1 MELVNL
7 MYRYVNRFIN
17 SNELINEL
25 KKIDISNYSEK
36 DKKVIDKL
44 IKDIEEV
51 RDKTPNEIDEVEK
64 KRLEQIDYLLD
75 KFKEVNTSD
84 EQAKEF
90 IEKQY
95 NNLLEDKEKIKDG
108 GKLYTKITDLLTNNS
123 VINKSA
129 SKMNDKELLTF
140 ITRYISVP
148 LPPPIKQEDFNDLVK
163 VGIKEDN
170 REALWRLAVNYD
182 KKMDFTLIEDYF
194 IDKRDS
200 YYLIELVSATD
211 SVNLDNIVSK
221 VVATNDRK
229 FMIDLANRS
238 LELSIFTEEEKEELK
253 ETKKIIYSTSL
264 VNPTKAKIIG
274 DMDNVPYEYYNTA
287 LELINNFINGQSA
300 NGEVKHL
307 KKDGNSVGFM
317 ELRSDQVRIV
327 FKHIKDNIYN
337 IIGAFA
343 KKTNNDTTMYQTM
356 FSRML
361 PDISTEEKLSKQL
374 EIGELTNKQLNE
386 LLLTKGRKGT
396 R

>member
-95 NNLLEDKEKIKDG
+95 NNLLEDKEKVRDG
-108 GKLYTKITDLLTNNS
+108 GKLYTKIVNLLTNNS

-148 LPPPIKQEDFNDLVK
+148 LPPPIKQEDFNSLVRI
-163 VGIKEDN
+163 GIKEDN

-200 YYLIELVSATD
+200 YYLIELISATD
-211 SVNLDNIVSK
+211 SINLDNIASK
-221 VVATNDRK
+221 VVATNDRE

-238 LELSIFTEEEKEELK
+238 LELSIFTKEDIDKIKEK
-253 ETKKIIYSTSL
+253 
-264 VNPTKAKIIG
+264 
-274 DMDNVPYEYYNTA
+274 YN
-287 LELINNFINGQSA
+287 L
-300 NGEVKHL
+300 
-307 KKDGNSVGFM
+307 
-317 ELRSDQVRIV
+317 
-327 FKHIKDNIYN
+327 
-337 IIGAFA
+337 
-343 KKTNNDTTMYQTM
+343 
-356 FSRML
+356 
-361 PDISTEEKLSKQL
+361 
-374 EIGELTNKQLNE
+374 
-386 LLLTKGRKGT
+386 
-396 R
+396 

>member
-17 SNELINEL
+17 SNELIKEL
-25 KKIDISNYSEK
+25 KKIDISNYQ
-36 DKKVIDKL
+36 DKEVINKL

-51 RDKTPNEIDEVEK
+51 REKTPNEIDKVEK
-64 KRLEQIDYLLD
+64 KRLEQIDNLLD

-95 NNLLEDKEKIKDG
+95 NNLLKDKERVRDG
-108 GKLYTKITDLLTNNS
+108 GKLYTKIVNLLTNNS

-200 YYLIELVSATD
+200 YYLIELISATD
-211 SVNLDNIVSK
+211 NVNLDNLVSK
-221 VVATNDRK
+221 VVATNDRE

-238 LELSIFTEEEKEELK
+238 LELSIFTKEDIDKIKEK
-253 ETKKIIYSTSL
+253 
-264 VNPTKAKIIG
+264 
-274 DMDNVPYEYYNTA
+274 YN
-287 LELINNFINGQSA
+287 L
-300 NGEVKHL
+300 
-307 KKDGNSVGFM
+307 
-317 ELRSDQVRIV
+317 
-327 FKHIKDNIYN
+327 
-337 IIGAFA
+337 
-343 KKTNNDTTMYQTM
+343 
-356 FSRML
+356 
-361 PDISTEEKLSKQL
+361 
-374 EIGELTNKQLNE
+374 
-386 LLLTKGRKGT
+386 
-396 R
+396 

>member
-95 NNLLEDKEKIKDG
+95 NNLLEDKEKVRDG
-108 GKLYTKITDLLTNNS
+108 GKLYTKIVNLLTNNS

-129 SKMNDKELLTF
+129 SEMNDKELLTF

-148 LPPPIKQEDFNDLVK
+148 LPPPIGQEGFNDLVK
-163 VGIKEDN
+163 AGIEEDD

-182 KKMDFTLIEDYF
+182 KKMDFTLIENYF

-200 YYLIELVSATD
+200 YYLIELISATD
-211 SVNLDNIVSK
+211 NVNLDNLVSK
-221 VVATNDRK
+221 VVATNDRE
-229 FMIDLANRS
+229 FMIDLANRT
-238 LELSIFTEEEKEELK
+238 LELSIFTKEDIDKIKEK
-253 ETKKIIYSTSL
+253 
-264 VNPTKAKIIG
+264 
-274 DMDNVPYEYYNTA
+274 YN
-287 LELINNFINGQSA
+287 L
-300 NGEVKHL
+300 
-307 KKDGNSVGFM
+307 
-317 ELRSDQVRIV
+317 
-327 FKHIKDNIYN
+327 
-337 IIGAFA
+337 
-343 KKTNNDTTMYQTM
+343 
-356 FSRML
+356 
-361 PDISTEEKLSKQL
+361 
-374 EIGELTNKQLNE
+374 
-386 LLLTKGRKGT
+386 
-396 R
+396 

>member
-17 SNELINEL
+17 NNELIKEL
-25 KKIDISNYSEK
+25 KKIDICNYQ
-36 DKKVIDKL
+36 DKEVINKL
-44 IKDIEEV
+44 IKDIEDV
-51 RDKTPNEIDEVEK
+51 REKTPNEIDKVEK
-64 KRLEQIDYLLD
+64 KRLEEIDNLLD

-84 EQAKEF
+84 NELKEF

-95 NNLLEDKEKIKDG
+95 NNLLRDKERVRDG
-108 GKLYTKITDLLTNNS
+108 GKLYTRIANLLTNNS

-200 YYLIELVSATD
+200 YYLIELISATD

-221 VVATNDRK
+221 VVATNDRE
-229 FMIDLANRS
+229 FMIDLENRS
-238 LELSIFTEEEKEELK
+238 LELSIFTKDDIDKIKEK
-253 ETKKIIYSTSL
+253 
-264 VNPTKAKIIG
+264 
-274 DMDNVPYEYYNTA
+274 YN
-287 LELINNFINGQSA
+287 L
-300 NGEVKHL
+300 
-307 KKDGNSVGFM
+307 
-317 ELRSDQVRIV
+317 
-327 FKHIKDNIYN
+327 
-337 IIGAFA
+337 
-343 KKTNNDTTMYQTM
+343 
-356 FSRML
+356 
-361 PDISTEEKLSKQL
+361 
-374 EIGELTNKQLNE
+374 
-386 LLLTKGRKGT
+386 
-396 R
+396 

>member
-95 NNLLEDKEKIKDG
+95 NNLLEDKEKVRDG
-108 GKLYTKITDLLTNNS
+108 GKLYTKIVNLLTNNS

-129 SKMNDKELLTF
+129 SEMNDKELLTF

-148 LPPPIKQEDFNDLVK
+148 LPPPIGQEGFNDLVK
-163 VGIKEDN
+163 AGIEEDD

-200 YYLIELVSATD
+200 YYLIELISATD

-221 VVATNDRK
+221 VVATNDRE
-229 FMIDLANRS
+229 FMIDLENRS
-238 LELSIFTEEEKEELK
+238 LELSIFTKDDIDKIKEK
-253 ETKKIIYSTSL
+253 
-264 VNPTKAKIIG
+264 
-274 DMDNVPYEYYNTA
+274 YN
-287 LELINNFINGQSA
+287 L
-300 NGEVKHL
+300 
-307 KKDGNSVGFM
+307 
-317 ELRSDQVRIV
+317 
-327 FKHIKDNIYN
+327 
-337 IIGAFA
+337 
-343 KKTNNDTTMYQTM
+343 
-356 FSRML
+356 
-361 PDISTEEKLSKQL
+361 
-374 EIGELTNKQLNE
+374 
-386 LLLTKGRKGT
+386 
-396 R
+396 

>member
-95 NNLLEDKEKIKDG
+95 NNLLEDKEKVRDG
-108 GKLYTKITDLLTNNS
+108 GKLYTKIVNLLTNNS

-194 IDKRDS
+194 IDKIDS
-200 YYLIELVSATD
+200 YYLIELISATD

-221 VVATNDRK
+221 VVATNDRE

-238 LELSIFTEEEKEELK
+238 LELSIFTKEDIDKIKEK
-253 ETKKIIYSTSL
+253 
-264 VNPTKAKIIG
+264 
-274 DMDNVPYEYYNTA
+274 YN
-287 LELINNFINGQSA
+287 L
-300 NGEVKHL
+300 
-307 KKDGNSVGFM
+307 
-317 ELRSDQVRIV
+317 
-327 FKHIKDNIYN
+327 
-337 IIGAFA
+337 
-343 KKTNNDTTMYQTM
+343 
-356 FSRML
+356 
-361 PDISTEEKLSKQL
+361 
-374 EIGELTNKQLNE
+374 
-386 LLLTKGRKGT
+386 
-396 R
+396 

>member
-95 NNLLEDKEKIKDG
+95 NNLLEDKEKVRDG
-108 GKLYTKITDLLTNNS
+108 GKLYTKIVNLLTNNS

-148 LPPPIKQEDFNDLVK
+148 LPPPIKQEDFNSLVRI
-163 VGIKEDN
+163 GIKEDN

-200 YYLIELVSATD
+200 YYLIELISATD

-238 LELSIFTEEEKEELK
+238 LELSIFTKEDIDKIKEK
-253 ETKKIIYSTSL
+253 
-264 VNPTKAKIIG
+264 
-274 DMDNVPYEYYNTA
+274 YN
-287 LELINNFINGQSA
+287 L
-300 NGEVKHL
+300 
-307 KKDGNSVGFM
+307 
-317 ELRSDQVRIV
+317 
-327 FKHIKDNIYN
+327 
-337 IIGAFA
+337 
-343 KKTNNDTTMYQTM
+343 
-356 FSRML
+356 
-361 PDISTEEKLSKQL
+361 
-374 EIGELTNKQLNE
+374 
-386 LLLTKGRKGT
+386 
-396 R
+396 

>member
-95 NNLLEDKEKIKDG
+95 NNLLEDKEKVRDG
-108 GKLYTKITDLLTNNS
+108 GKLYTKIVNLLTNNS

-148 LPPPIKQEDFNDLVK
+148 LPPPIKQEDFNSLVRI
-163 VGIKEDN
+163 GIKEDN
-170 REALWRLAVNYD
+170 REVLWRLAVNYD

-200 YYLIELVSATD
+200 YYLIELISATD

-238 LELSIFTEEEKEELK
+238 LELSIFTKEDIDKIKEK
-253 ETKKIIYSTSL
+253 
-264 VNPTKAKIIG
+264 
-274 DMDNVPYEYYNTA
+274 YN
-287 LELINNFINGQSA
+287 L
-300 NGEVKHL
+300 
-307 KKDGNSVGFM
+307 
-317 ELRSDQVRIV
+317 
-327 FKHIKDNIYN
+327 
-337 IIGAFA
+337 
-343 KKTNNDTTMYQTM
+343 
-356 FSRML
+356 
-361 PDISTEEKLSKQL
+361 
-374 EIGELTNKQLNE
+374 
-386 LLLTKGRKGT
+386 
-396 R
+396 

>member
-95 NNLLEDKEKIKDG
+95 NNLLEDKEKVRDG
-108 GKLYTKITDLLTNNS
+108 GKLYTKIVNLLTNNS

-148 LPPPIKQEDFNDLVK
+148 LPPPIKQEDFNNLVK

-200 YYLIELVSATD
+200 YYLIELISATD
-211 SVNLDNIVSK
+211 SINLDNIASK

-238 LELSIFTEEEKEELK
+238 LELSIFTKEDIDKIKEK
-253 ETKKIIYSTSL
+253 
-264 VNPTKAKIIG
+264 
-274 DMDNVPYEYYNTA
+274 YN
-287 LELINNFINGQSA
+287 L
-300 NGEVKHL
+300 
-307 KKDGNSVGFM
+307 
-317 ELRSDQVRIV
+317 
-327 FKHIKDNIYN
+327 
-337 IIGAFA
+337 
-343 KKTNNDTTMYQTM
+343 
-356 FSRML
+356 
-361 PDISTEEKLSKQL
+361 
-374 EIGELTNKQLNE
+374 
-386 LLLTKGRKGT
+386 
-396 R
+396 

>member
-17 SNELINEL
+17 SNELIKEL
-25 KKIDISNYSEK
+25 KKIDISNYQ
-36 DKKVIDKL
+36 DKEVINKL

-51 RDKTPNEIDEVEK
+51 REKTPNEIDKVEK
-64 KRLEQIDYLLD
+64 KRLEEIDNLLD

-95 NNLLEDKEKIKDG
+95 NNLLKEKEKIKDG
-108 GKLYTKITDLLTNNS
+108 GKLYNKITDLLTNNS

-148 LPPPIKQEDFNDLVK
+148 LPPPIKQEDFNNLVK

-200 YYLIELVSATD
+200 YYLIELISATD
-211 SVNLDNIVSK
+211 SINLDNIVSK
-221 VVATNDRK
+221 VVATNDRE

-238 LELSIFTEEEKEELK
+238 LELSIFTKEDIDKIKEK
-253 ETKKIIYSTSL
+253 
-264 VNPTKAKIIG
+264 
-274 DMDNVPYEYYNTA
+274 YN
-287 LELINNFINGQSA
+287 L
-300 NGEVKHL
+300 
-307 KKDGNSVGFM
+307 
-317 ELRSDQVRIV
+317 
-327 FKHIKDNIYN
+327 
-337 IIGAFA
+337 
-343 KKTNNDTTMYQTM
+343 
-356 FSRML
+356 
-361 PDISTEEKLSKQL
+361 
-374 EIGELTNKQLNE
+374 
-386 LLLTKGRKGT
+386 
-396 R
+396 

>member
-95 NNLLEDKEKIKDG
+95 NNLLEDKEKVRDG
-108 GKLYTKITDLLTNNS
+108 GKLYTKIVNLLTNNS

-200 YYLIELVSATD
+200 YYLIELISTTD

-221 VVATNDRK
+221 VVATNDRE

-238 LELSIFTEEEKEELK
+238 LELSIFTKEDIDKIKEK
-253 ETKKIIYSTSL
+253 
-264 VNPTKAKIIG
+264 
-274 DMDNVPYEYYNTA
+274 YN
-287 LELINNFINGQSA
+287 L
-300 NGEVKHL
+300 
-307 KKDGNSVGFM
+307 
-317 ELRSDQVRIV
+317 
-327 FKHIKDNIYN
+327 
-337 IIGAFA
+337 
-343 KKTNNDTTMYQTM
+343 
-356 FSRML
+356 
-361 PDISTEEKLSKQL
+361 
-374 EIGELTNKQLNE
+374 
-386 LLLTKGRKGT
+386 
-396 R
+396 

>member
-95 NNLLEDKEKIKDG
+95 NNLLEDKEKVRDG
-108 GKLYTKITDLLTNNS
+108 GKLYTKIVNLLTNNS

-129 SKMNDKELLTF
+129 SEMNDKELLTF

-148 LPPPIKQEDFNDLVK
+148 LPPPIGQEGFNDLVK
-163 VGIKEDN
+163 AGIEEDD

-200 YYLIELVSATD
+200 YYLIELISATD

-229 FMIDLANRS
+229 FIIDLANRS
-238 LELSIFTEEEKEELK
+238 LELSIFTKEDIDKIKEK
-253 ETKKIIYSTSL
+253 
-264 VNPTKAKIIG
+264 
-274 DMDNVPYEYYNTA
+274 YN
-287 LELINNFINGQSA
+287 L
-300 NGEVKHL
+300 
-307 KKDGNSVGFM
+307 
-317 ELRSDQVRIV
+317 
-327 FKHIKDNIYN
+327 
-337 IIGAFA
+337 
-343 KKTNNDTTMYQTM
+343 
-356 FSRML
+356 
-361 PDISTEEKLSKQL
+361 
-374 EIGELTNKQLNE
+374 
-386 LLLTKGRKGT
+386 
-396 R
+396 

>member
-95 NNLLEDKEKIKDG
+95 NNLLEDKEKVRDG
-108 GKLYTKITDLLTNNS
+108 GKLYTKIVNLLTNNS

-200 YYLIELVSATD
+200 YYLIELISATD

-221 VVATNDRK
+221 VVATNDRE

-238 LELSIFTEEEKEELK
+238 LELSIFTKEDIDKIKEK
-253 ETKKIIYSTSL
+253 
-264 VNPTKAKIIG
+264 
-274 DMDNVPYEYYNTA
+274 YN
-287 LELINNFINGQSA
+287 L
-300 NGEVKHL
+300 
-307 KKDGNSVGFM
+307 
-317 ELRSDQVRIV
+317 
-327 FKHIKDNIYN
+327 
-337 IIGAFA
+337 
-343 KKTNNDTTMYQTM
+343 
-356 FSRML
+356 
-361 PDISTEEKLSKQL
+361 
-374 EIGELTNKQLNE
+374 
-386 LLLTKGRKGT
+386 
-396 R
+396 

>member
-1 MELVNL
+1 MILVMLGTQNNSFHRLLEEVEKNIENETIQEDVIVQAGYTKFESKHMQIFDLIPKEKLEELQEKANL
-7 MYRYVNRFIN
+7 IITHGGVGSI
-17 SNELINEL
+17 
-25 KKIDISNYSEK
+25 ISSIEK

-238 LELSIFTEEEKEELK
+238 LELSIFTKEDIDKIKEK
-253 ETKKIIYSTSL
+253 
-264 VNPTKAKIIG
+264 
-274 DMDNVPYEYYNTA
+274 YN
-287 LELINNFINGQSA
+287 L
-300 NGEVKHL
+300 
-307 KKDGNSVGFM
+307 
-317 ELRSDQVRIV
+317 
-327 FKHIKDNIYN
+327 
-337 IIGAFA
+337 
-343 KKTNNDTTMYQTM
+343 
-356 FSRML
+356 
-361 PDISTEEKLSKQL
+361 
-374 EIGELTNKQLNE
+374 
-386 LLLTKGRKGT
+386 
-396 R
+396 

>member
-95 NNLLEDKEKIKDG
+95 NNLLEDKEKARDG
-108 GKLYTKITDLLTNNS
+108 GKLYTKIVNLLTNNS

-148 LPPPIKQEDFNDLVK
+148 LPPPIKQEDFNSLVRI
-163 VGIKEDN
+163 GIKEDN

-200 YYLIELVSATD
+200 YYLIELISATD
-211 SVNLDNIVSK
+211 SINLDNIASK
-221 VVATNDRK
+221 VVATNDRE

-238 LELSIFTEEEKEELK
+238 LELSIFTKEDIDKIKEK
-253 ETKKIIYSTSL
+253 
-264 VNPTKAKIIG
+264 
-274 DMDNVPYEYYNTA
+274 YN
-287 LELINNFINGQSA
+287 L
-300 NGEVKHL
+300 
-307 KKDGNSVGFM
+307 
-317 ELRSDQVRIV
+317 
-327 FKHIKDNIYN
+327 
-337 IIGAFA
+337 
-343 KKTNNDTTMYQTM
+343 
-356 FSRML
+356 
-361 PDISTEEKLSKQL
+361 
-374 EIGELTNKQLNE
+374 
-386 LLLTKGRKGT
+386 
-396 R
+396 

>member
-17 SNELINEL
+17 SNELIKEL
-25 KKIDISNYSEK
+25 KKIDICNYQ
-36 DKKVIDKL
+36 DKEVINKL

-51 RDKTPNEIDEVEK
+51 REKTPNEIDKVEK
-64 KRLEQIDYLLD
+64 KRLEEIDNLLD

-84 EQAKEF
+84 NELKEF
-90 IEKQY
+90 IEKHY
-95 NNLLEDKEKIKDG
+95 NNLLKEKGKIKDC
-108 GKLYTKITDLLTNNS
+108 GKLYTRIANLLTNNS

-129 SKMNDKELLTF
+129 SKMNDKKLLTF

-200 YYLIELVSATD
+200 YYLIELISATD

-238 LELSIFTEEEKEELK
+238 LELSIFTKEDIDKIKEK
-253 ETKKIIYSTSL
+253 
-264 VNPTKAKIIG
+264 
-274 DMDNVPYEYYNTA
+274 YN
-287 LELINNFINGQSA
+287 L
-300 NGEVKHL
+300 
-307 KKDGNSVGFM
+307 
-317 ELRSDQVRIV
+317 
-327 FKHIKDNIYN
+327 
-337 IIGAFA
+337 
-343 KKTNNDTTMYQTM
+343 
-356 FSRML
+356 
-361 PDISTEEKLSKQL
+361 
-374 EIGELTNKQLNE
+374 
-386 LLLTKGRKGT
+386 
-396 R
+396 

>member
-95 NNLLEDKEKIKDG
+95 NNLLEDKEKVRDG
-108 GKLYTKITDLLTNNS
+108 GKLYTKIVNLLTNNS

-129 SKMNDKELLTF
+129 SEMNDKELLTF

-200 YYLIELVSATD
+200 YYLIELISATD

-229 FMIDLANRS
+229 FMIDLTNRS
-238 LELSIFTEEEKEELK
+238 LELSIFTKEDIDKIKEK
-253 ETKKIIYSTSL
+253 
-264 VNPTKAKIIG
+264 
-274 DMDNVPYEYYNTA
+274 YN
-287 LELINNFINGQSA
+287 L
-300 NGEVKHL
+300 
-307 KKDGNSVGFM
+307 
-317 ELRSDQVRIV
+317 
-327 FKHIKDNIYN
+327 
-337 IIGAFA
+337 
-343 KKTNNDTTMYQTM
+343 
-356 FSRML
+356 
-361 PDISTEEKLSKQL
+361 
-374 EIGELTNKQLNE
+374 
-386 LLLTKGRKGT
+386 
-396 R
+396 

>member
-17 SNELINEL
+17 SNELIKEL
-25 KKIDISNYSEK
+25 KKIDICNYQ
-36 DKKVIDKL
+36 DKEVINKL

-51 RDKTPNEIDEVEK
+51 REKTPNEIDKVEK
-64 KRLEQIDYLLD
+64 KRLEQIDNLLD

-84 EQAKEF
+84 NELKEF

-95 NNLLEDKEKIKDG
+95 NNLLKEKEKIKDG
-108 GKLYTKITDLLTNNS
+108 GKLYNKITDLLTNNS

-182 KKMDFTLIEDYF
+182 KKMNFTLIEDYF

-200 YYLIELVSATD
+200 YYLIELISATD

-221 VVATNDRK
+221 VVATNDRE

-238 LELSIFTEEEKEELK
+238 LELSIFTKEDIDKIKEK
-253 ETKKIIYSTSL
+253 
-264 VNPTKAKIIG
+264 
-274 DMDNVPYEYYNTA
+274 YN
-287 LELINNFINGQSA
+287 L
-300 NGEVKHL
+300 
-307 KKDGNSVGFM
+307 
-317 ELRSDQVRIV
+317 
-327 FKHIKDNIYN
+327 
-337 IIGAFA
+337 
-343 KKTNNDTTMYQTM
+343 
-356 FSRML
+356 
-361 PDISTEEKLSKQL
+361 
-374 EIGELTNKQLNE
+374 
-386 LLLTKGRKGT
+386 
-396 R
+396 

>member
-17 SNELINEL
+17 SNELIKEL
-25 KKIDISNYSEK
+25 KKIDICNYQ
-36 DKKVIDKL
+36 DKEVINKL

-51 RDKTPNEIDEVEK
+51 REKTPNEIDKVEK
-64 KRLEQIDYLLD
+64 KRLEEIDNLLD

-84 EQAKEF
+84 NELKEF

-95 NNLLEDKEKIKDG
+95 KNLLKEKEKIKDS

-148 LPPPIKQEDFNDLVK
+148 LPPPIKQEDFNALVK

-200 YYLIELVSATD
+200 YYLIELISATD

-221 VVATNDRK
+221 VVATNDRE

-238 LELSIFTEEEKEELK
+238 LELSIFTKEDIDKIKEK
-253 ETKKIIYSTSL
+253 
-264 VNPTKAKIIG
+264 
-274 DMDNVPYEYYNTA
+274 YN
-287 LELINNFINGQSA
+287 L
-300 NGEVKHL
+300 
-307 KKDGNSVGFM
+307 
-317 ELRSDQVRIV
+317 
-327 FKHIKDNIYN
+327 
-337 IIGAFA
+337 
-343 KKTNNDTTMYQTM
+343 
-356 FSRML
+356 
-361 PDISTEEKLSKQL
+361 
-374 EIGELTNKQLNE
+374 
-386 LLLTKGRKGT
+386 
-396 R
+396 

>member
-17 SNELINEL
+17 SNELIKEL
-25 KKIDISNYSEK
+25 KKIDICNYQ
-36 DKKVIDKL
+36 DKEVINKL

-51 RDKTPNEIDEVEK
+51 RETTPNVLDKVEK
-64 KRLEQIDYLLD
+64 KRLEEIDNLLD

-84 EQAKEF
+84 NELKEF

-95 NNLLEDKEKIKDG
+95 KNLLKEKEKIKDS

-200 YYLIELVSATD
+200 YYLIELISATD
-211 SVNLDNIVSK
+211 SINLDNMVSK
-221 VVATNDRK
+221 VVATNDRE

-238 LELSIFTEEEKEELK
+238 LELSIFTKEDIDKIKEK
-253 ETKKIIYSTSL
+253 
-264 VNPTKAKIIG
+264 
-274 DMDNVPYEYYNTA
+274 YN
-287 LELINNFINGQSA
+287 L
-300 NGEVKHL
+300 
-307 KKDGNSVGFM
+307 
-317 ELRSDQVRIV
+317 
-327 FKHIKDNIYN
+327 
-337 IIGAFA
+337 
-343 KKTNNDTTMYQTM
+343 
-356 FSRML
+356 
-361 PDISTEEKLSKQL
+361 
-374 EIGELTNKQLNE
+374 
-386 LLLTKGRKGT
+386 
-396 R
+396 

>member
-95 NNLLEDKEKIKDG
+95 NNLLEDKEKVRDG
-108 GKLYTKITDLLTNNS
+108 GKLYTKIVNLLTNNS

-148 LPPPIKQEDFNDLVK
+148 LPPPIKQEDFNSLVRI
-163 VGIKEDN
+163 GIKEDN

-200 YYLIELVSATD
+200 YYLIELISATD
-211 SVNLDNIVSK
+211 SINLDNIASK

-238 LELSIFTEEEKEELK
+238 LELSIFTKEDIDKIKEK
-253 ETKKIIYSTSL
+253 
-264 VNPTKAKIIG
+264 
-274 DMDNVPYEYYNTA
+274 YN
-287 LELINNFINGQSA
+287 L
-300 NGEVKHL
+300 
-307 KKDGNSVGFM
+307 
-317 ELRSDQVRIV
+317 
-327 FKHIKDNIYN
+327 
-337 IIGAFA
+337 
-343 KKTNNDTTMYQTM
+343 
-356 FSRML
+356 
-361 PDISTEEKLSKQL
+361 
-374 EIGELTNKQLNE
+374 
-386 LLLTKGRKGT
+386 
-396 R
+396 